1 MVNRFA
7 DQMPRPIIGVAHS
20 MGCAQMHVLPV
31 CPMLDSLIDR
41 QSQPV
46 HLPSSIVLSLSVD
59 RTRDPEQ
66 TSPREE
72 LRIHVNISQ
81 GPVSYL
87 FRFNISLFSMFRG
100 PETFSVS

>member
-20 MGCAQMHVLPV
+20 MGCAQLHVLPV
-31 CPMLDSLIDR
+31 CPTLGSLIDC

-46 HLPSSIVLSLSVD
+46 HLPSSIVLSLNID

-72 LRIHVNISQ
+72 RRIHVNIPQ
-81 GPVSYL
+81 G
-87 FRFNISLFSMFRG
+87 
-100 PETFSVS
+100 SVAIARSR